1 MLASRGSRHNENYL
15 IQIFN
20 GRNNIHCALPGINI
34 VLTSAPCVAG
44 ILATFHPGLSLAEC
58 PVLATPAPPTIITR
72 DKETDPASPAYVTA
86 SSGASLG
93 SLLLVLASFCL
104 LRAV

>member
-20 GRNNIHCALPGINI
+20 GRNNIHCALSGINI
-34 VLTSAPCVAG
+34 VLTSARVAG
-44 ILATFHPGLSLAEC
+44 ILATFHPGLSLSEC

-93 SLLLVLASFCL
+93 SLLLVLASLCL
-104 LRAV
+104 LRSV